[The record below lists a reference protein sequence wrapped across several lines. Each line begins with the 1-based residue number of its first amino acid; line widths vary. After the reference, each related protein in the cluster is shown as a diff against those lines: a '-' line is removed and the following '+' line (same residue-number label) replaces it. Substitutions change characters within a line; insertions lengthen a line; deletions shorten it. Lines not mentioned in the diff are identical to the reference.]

1 MIYLNTEIFLV
12 YGLLSAAMLSIWLP
26 ETKNIVAR
34 IPIWSILLIASCSL
48 ALYNNFL
55 EFGAIVYLF
64 GLIIAC
70 ILYKSQNR
78 WISISSGLFIVGLV
92 IGLFLHKV
100 PYFNNTLV
108 FDDYRLSDQS
118 SGYTKYFNFD
128 KAAAGLILLAYFGD
142 IARSASEWLA
152 MIKKVYLISSVTII
166 VTFALAIIVGY
177 LDLDMTFSF
186 VFFAWAWSNLFFTCI
201 AEEMLFRGVIQKH
214 LLDLVSDTRYQ
225 VLIVLFVGVLF
236 GFAHYAGGITYA
248 IFASVAG
255 IGYGYTYYRSGRIE
269 SAILT
274 HFLLNSIHFLF
285 FTYPFKSIVV
295 YQ

>member
-1 MIYLNTEIFLV
+1 MIYLSTEIFLV

-48 ALYNNFL
+48 ALYNNYL

-100 PYFNNTLV
+100 PYFNNPLV

-177 LDLDMTFSF
+177 IDLDMTFSF

-214 LLDLVSDTRYQ
+214 LLNLVSDTRYQ
-225 VLIVLFVGVLF
+225 ILVVLFVGVLF

-248 IFASVAG
+248 ILASVAG

-274 HFLLNSIHFLF
+274 HFLLNSVHFLF